1 MEKSKQHILNILK
14 NHPEGLTIQKLS
26 TLTKLSR
33 ITTTKYVE
41 RLLGEGRIYERKVG
55 VYRLL
60 FSKERL
66 LETVKEEKII
76 KKLKEKLK

>member
-1 MEKSKQHILNILK
+1 
-14 NHPEGLTIQKLS
+14 
-26 TLTKLSR
+26 LSR